1 MQTGPGWILSAELAA
16 YVLARGGVLTVG
28 VFDVLI
34 G

>member
-1 MQTGPGWILSAELAA
+1 MTIVLDEALSA
-16 YVLARGGVLTVG
+16 YVRAHGGVLTVG